1 MWPFK
6 NKKHEII
13 QVPYQSL
20 VRQAI
25 YDSIFEENAE
35 KIAEMLGLSPVS
47 EDVSEL
53 EERDSQERLGRFS
66 ALMPFIDA
74 HSDIAAKIAASAY
87 VIQAEQEGKSEFING
102 TNIDDLSDLFKL
114 VSMSSAVSCISTL
127 MNLGLLETEVVSD
140 VER

>member
-87 VIQAEQEGKSEFING
+87 VIQAEQEGKSEFIND

>member
-6 NKKHEII
+6 SKKHEII

-87 VIQAEQEGKSEFING
+87 VIQADQEGKSEFIND
-102 TNIDDLSDLFKL
+102 TNIDDLYDLFKL

>member
-6 NKKHEII
+6 SKKHEII

-87 VIQAEQEGKSEFING
+87 VIQADQEGKSEFIND